1 MTEQSDDGTAAMN
14 DILRRTETEHHDDG
28 YPEPPSSMHAFLQ
41 ARLAEARE
49 STTDRRNR

>member
-41 ARLAEARE
+41 ARLAEARDA
-49 STTDRRNR
+49 THR